1 MKQPRTKSLH
11 LLLLFA
17 TFLFI
22 PLVSFIAGAQYFW
35 GEDETLDQAVI
46 GIPPFGMDGTLRFD
60 SHSRKLFFE
69 GTVHVVGEQSRIAK
83 TRGEIP
89 MDGSHTANIIA
100 GVRLWRGIELRTG
113 VINLTTSFT

>member
-35 GEDETLDQAVI
+35 GV
-46 GIPPFGMDGTLRFD
+46 
-60 SHSRKLFFE
+60 FFE

-83 TRGEIP
+83 THGEIP
-89 MDGSHTANIIA
+89 MDGYHK
-100 GVRLWRGIELRTG
+100 LRTG
-113 VINLTTSFT
+113 VINLTTSFM